1 MSALIT
7 SVEHALAVA
16 AQDVVKTAK
25 FVETSVLPVLKS
37 AQANQSTIETVTS
50 LVSPQAA
57 NIERAGFAVL
67 GVIINAIDA
76 AGAAAGAN
84 GLKGRISFLV
94 LLTELLDWQ
103 IGLPCLGTMPSDTR
117 HHFCEAQ
124 RSGEQE
130 IEMLEVEQQQRC
142 LVARRLLNCNPAIA

>member
-7 SVEHALAVA
+7 SVEHALATA
-16 AQDVVKTAK
+16 ASDTVKVAK

-37 AQANQSTIETVTS
+37 AQANSSTLEAVTG

-76 AGAAAGAN
+76 AGVAAGAN
-84 GLKGRISFLV
+84 GLNV
-94 LLTELLDWQ
+94 TLD
-103 IGLPCLGTMPSDTR
+103 
-117 HHFCEAQ
+117 AQ
-124 RSGEQE
+124 
-130 IEMLEVEQQQRC
+130 
-142 LVARRLLNCNPAIA
+142 LVADVKAIAAAVKGAMGPAVAAAPAK

>member
-1 MSALIT
+1 LPSR
-7 SVEHALAVA
+7 

-84 GLKGRISFLV
+84 GLNV
-94 LLTELLDWQ
+94 TLD
-103 IGLPCLGTMPSDTR
+103 
-117 HHFCEAQ
+117 AQ
-124 RSGEQE
+124 
-130 IEMLEVEQQQRC
+130 
-142 LVARRLLNCNPAIA
+142 LVADVKAIAAAVKRAMGPAVAAAPAK